1 MPVNWIKPELKKMLP
16 QYKLI
21 RDVIAGEQAVKDA
34 REVYLP
40 MPNGHDRSAEN
51 TERYNA
57 YLTRAVFYGV
67 GERTLNGLVGAI
79 FAQDPEIQ
87 APKNLTDTVDDATGE
102 NVSLIQLMKRT
113 SRLVIGYGR
122 AGLFTDYPQKG
133 AKENGETGEP
143 TIADMER
150 GDIRPT
156 ITAYEPEKIINWRT
170 KKRGAKTVLTL
181 VVLQE
186 HYMVSDDGFEERR
199 ENQFRVL
206 RLDEN
211 DKYVVDI
218 YRADVNNKEAKAGFY
233 LYDTMMPT
241 KHTGENFDS
250 IPFVFIGSE
259 NNDPS
264 VDAAPMYSICSLNVG
279 HYRNSADYEESCY
292 ICGQA
297 TPVLAGLTENWVTT
311 VLKGEVQLGSRAA
324 VALPEGGSA
333 SMLQMESNSAPYEA
347 MKHKEQQMVNLG
359 AKLVEVQ
366 TAFKTATE
374 AAYNQSAENSVL
386 STIAGNVR
394 LGFVWAMG
402 WATDF
407 TGDPDKIDIILG
419 TDFNLSQ
426 ISVDQQRFTIEAWQK
441 EAITFGE
448 MRTVLRKSGMATKTD
463 DEARNE
469 IDSDAMRMGADDT
482 NADNNANDN
491 TDDKNET
498 QFVDDRAATNE

>member
-1 MPVNWIKPELKKMLP
+1 MPVNWIKPDLKKMLP

-21 RDVIAGEQAVKDA
+21 KDVIAGEQEVKA
-34 REVYLP
+34 AETIYLP
-40 MPNGHDRSAEN
+40 MPNPHDKSVEN
-51 TERYNA
+51 RERYQA

-67 GERTLNGLVGAI
+67 GERTLNGLVGAV

-87 APKNLTDTVDDATGE
+87 APANLTDTIDDATGE
-102 NVSLIQLMKRT
+102 NVSLVQLMKRT
-113 SRLVIGYGR
+113 CRLVVGYGR

-133 AKENGETGEP
+133 DKEGGEP
-143 TIADMER
+143 TVADMER

-156 ITAYEPEKIINWRT
+156 ITAYEPDKIINWRT
-170 KKRGAKTVLTL
+170 KKRGAKTVLCL
-181 VVLQE
+181 VVLEE

-199 ENQFRVL
+199 EKQYRVL

-211 DKYVVDI
+211 DVYIVDV
-218 YRADVNNKEAKAGFY
+218 YRASVNNKEAMSGFY
-233 LYDTMMPT
+233 LYETMSPT
-241 KHTGENFDS
+241 KHDGTHFDS

-264 VDAAPMYSICSLNVG
+264 VDAAPMYAICSLNIG

-292 ICGQA
+292 ITGQA
-297 TPVLAGLTENWVTT
+297 TPVLTGLTENWVTT

-374 AAYNQSAENSVL
+374 ASYNQSAENSVL

-394 LGFVWAMG
+394 LGFVWALG

-407 TGDPDKIDIILG
+407 TGDPDKIDVILG
-419 TDFNLSQ
+419 TDFNLTQ
-426 ISVDQQRFTIEAWQK
+426 ISVEQQKFTLEAWQK
-441 EAITFGE
+441 EAITFSE
-448 MRTVLRKSGMATKTD
+448 MRTVFRKSGMATQED
-463 DEARNE
+463 DAARNE
-469 IDSDAMRMGADDT
+469 IDSDAARMGAGQT
-482 NADNNANDN
+482 GANDN
-491 TDDKNET
+491 TGNDVTDDDE
-498 QFVDDRAATNE
+498 FADDREVTNE